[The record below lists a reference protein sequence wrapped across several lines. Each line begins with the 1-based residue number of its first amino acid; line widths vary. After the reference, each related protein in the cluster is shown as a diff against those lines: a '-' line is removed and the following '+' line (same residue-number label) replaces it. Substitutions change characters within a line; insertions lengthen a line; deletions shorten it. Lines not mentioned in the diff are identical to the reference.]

1 MDTNYKFNSENEY
14 QLWCQNKING
24 IYYSN
29 IAMNNEKIK
38 EHVQDI
44 ARTLHCSE
52 GEHLVKPEPLVF
64 VIYYSKGMYDDWSDS
79 TIPFTYNG
87 TLNELI
93 AEITEKQE
101 IFVNGYAKLRNITD
115 YKKRDEKENELEAKC
130 IISGVNCEFSAAVL
144 YDVYEDSKKA
154 YFKVQRLEE
163 WIAESHHV

>member
-1 MDTNYKFNSENEY
+1 MNTNYKFNSENEY

-44 ARTLHCSE
+44 SRTLHCSE

-64 VIYYSKGMYDDWSDS
+64 VIYYSKGMYDDWSDA

-93 AEITEKQE
+93 AEITEKQD
-101 IFVNGYAKLRNITD
+101 IFVKGYPKIWDSIDYQKRGAK
-115 YKKRDEKENELEAKC
+115 ELELESKC
-130 IISGVNCEFSAAVL
+130 TVVGVNCEFNASVL
-144 YDVYEDSKKA
+144 YDVYEDNKKA